1 MSTNN
6 VNKMENEIINAF
18 ASRLMQLSQDVQ
30 NSTGSL
36 HTKND
41 VLVLLERALDNSF
54 VKTIC
59 EIVAENQIEVELQTD
74 NCYYSLDMVTEAI
87 GNMNFASYVTVDKDS
102 AEFSLSYNNRI
113 ELDEV
118 EFEVDDSELL
128 EDFEIKLNEALE
140 KTRN

>member
-74 NCYYSLDMVTEAI
+74 NCYYSLDMDTEAI